1 MFSQIIPEMDKKYR
15 YPDTDS
21 ERNTIDLEAFWRD
34 HTNCHPIIAKYD
46 DSVTK
51 YFGDVSSD
59 TLRMPNDIREQYIKI
74 IDEILESLPQFPAA
88 INDFLKKYH
97 KIDVNNFTLTV
108 ARQGY
113 GWENGKEIQDILYN
127 TFVLETP
134 NFHSYITSDAF
145 ETLIQNYDN
154 YLESLKSFNID
165 KKGTFIGAEGERQ
178 VYNELKFFTNNM
190 KILQNIRLEV
200 NGESI
205 ESDLIVICNQG
216 IFIIEV
222 KNLGST
228 GKYNITVERDGR
240 WTKEY
245 ENGKSETMSSITQQ
259 NIWHIH
265 GIETIINDALGNS
278 GDNWLEAHSLIVF
291 ANDTIN
297 IKNESNSVIIRKT
310 EIVNEI
316 RRHERVLN
324 EDKIEQIYHILQENN
339 LPPLDYEIEN

>member
-1 MFSQIIPEMDKKYR
+1 MFEIEEDENLKCYQIFEKYNLSSIFPVSTMISDHDHLTCKDSNVLEHSRWSFDEYRRTCTLSAEFDMFSQIIPEMDKKYR

-259 NIWHIH
+259 NI
-265 GIETIINDALGNS
+265 
-278 GDNWLEAHSLIVF
+278 
-291 ANDTIN
+291 
-297 IKNESNSVIIRKT
+297 
-310 EIVNEI
+310 
-316 RRHERVLN
+316 
-324 EDKIEQIYHILQENN
+324 
-339 LPPLDYEIEN
+339 